1 MMTASEIQQSK
12 THTKLQREERRES
25 ILRGAA
31 KAFVANGYDATTLDD
46 IAREAGI
53 SRAFLYRHFDSKK
66 DIYLAIIE
74 DFRNKMHHDPSS
86 SHNTRSLKDSLG
98 PLIALAQS
106 EPDAFRLLFRH
117 AMREPAFRASAE
129 ASHLLRQTVIEHELK
144 PLLPDQ
150 EARHF
155 AAALLRDTIL
165 SMLLT
170 WIDNGL
176 PQPDR
181 MPGLIVKVIQ
191 TILSNLKEQKG

>member
-1 MMTASEIQQSK
+1 MVDSERQQSK

-66 DIYLAIIE
+66 EIYLAIIE
-74 DFRNKMHHDPSS
+74 DFGKKMHPDQSFY
-86 SHNTRSLKDSLG
+86 HNARSLKDYFE
-98 PLIALAQS
+98 PLIAIAQS

-117 AMREPAFRASAE
+117 AAREPAFRTHTE
-129 ASHLLRQTVIEHELK
+129 ALHLLRQTFIENGLK

-150 EARHF
+150 EDRHF

-181 MPGLIVKVIQ
+181 IPGLIAKVIQ
-191 TILSNLKEQKG
+191 TILSSMKEQKG

>member
-1 MMTASEIQQSK
+1 MADSEIQLLK

-31 KAFVANGYDATTLDD
+31 KAFVANGYDATTLED

-53 SRAFLYRHFDSKK
+53 SRAILYRHFDSKK
-66 DIYLAIIE
+66 EIYLAIM
-74 DFRNKMHHDPSS
+74 DVFGQKMHYDQSS
-86 SHNTRSLKDSLG
+86 SHDARSLKDYLG

-117 AMREPAFRASAE
+117 AVREPAFRAHVDAL
-129 ASHLLRQTVIEHELK
+129 HLLRQTFIENGLK

-150 EARHF
+150 EDRHF

-165 SMLLT
+165 SLLLT

-176 PQPDR
+176 PQPGR
-181 MPGLIVKVIQ
+181 MPNLIAKVIQ
-191 TILSNLKEQKG
+191 TILSSMKEQKG

>member
-1 MMTASEIQQSK
+1 MADSERQLLK

-25 ILRGAA
+25 ILCGAA
-31 KAFVANGYDATTLDD
+31 KAFVANGYDATTLED

-53 SRAFLYRHFDSKK
+53 SRAILYRHFDSKK
-66 DIYLAIIE
+66 EIYLAIM
-74 DFRNKMHHDPSS
+74 DVFGQKMHHDQSS

-98 PLIALAQS
+98 PLLALAQS

-129 ASHLLRQTVIEHELK
+129 ARQLLRQTVIEQELK

-165 SMLLT
+165 SLLLT
-170 WIDNGL
+170 WIDSGL
-176 PQPDR
+176 PQPDK
-181 MPGLIVKVIQ
+181 MPGLITKVIQ
-191 TILSNLKEQKG
+191 AILSDLKEQKG

>member
-1 MMTASEIQQSK
+1 MMTNSEIQQAK

-31 KAFVANGYDATTLDD
+31 KAFMANGYDATTLDD

-66 DIYLAIIE
+66 AIYLAIIE
-74 DFRNKMHHDPSS
+74 DFRDKMHPDQSS
-86 SHNTRSLKDSLG
+86 SHDARGLKDSFG
-98 PLIALAQS
+98 PLIAIAQS
-106 EPDAFRLLFRH
+106 EPDAFRLFFRH
-117 AMREPAFRASAE
+117 AIREPAFRAYAE
-129 ASHLLRQTVIEHELK
+129 ALHLRRQTFIENELK
-144 PLLPDQ
+144 SLIPDQ
-150 EARHF
+150 EDRHF

-176 PQPDR
+176 AQPDR
-181 MPGLIVKVIQ
+181 IPDLIAKVIQ
-191 TILSNLKEQKG
+191 TILSSMKKQKG

>member
-1 MMTASEIQQSK
+1 MMAASEIQQSK

-53 SRAFLYRHFDSKK
+53 SRAILYRHFDSKK
-66 DIYLAIIE
+66 EIYLAIM
-74 DFRNKMHHDPSS
+74 DLFGQKMHHNQSS
-86 SHNTRSLKDSLG
+86 SHDARSLKDSLG

-117 AMREPAFRASAE
+117 ATREPAFRASAE
-129 ASHLLRQTVIEHELK
+129 ARHLLRQTVLEQELK

-150 EARHF
+150 EVRHF

-165 SMLLT
+165 SMLLA

-176 PQPDR
+176 PQPER
-181 MPGLIVKVIQ
+181 MPGLITKVIQ
-191 TILSNLKEQKG
+191 TILSDLKEQKG